1 MDFNGYKRTKK
12 FDIKRWFKGTNS
24 IVYLVILVVMVLGLL
39 FVLRTVISM
48 HNSNKNA
55 DNVSQEET
63 TGETDSSE
71 MDTQTQTIA
80 KNQSYYIRISIA
92 KHTLVVYQLDDNKE
106 FSIPVKAFKVAL
118 GPKVVPAKTAIS
130 EKSLWRKITDIY
142 YVRYSSRLDNAEY
155 LSTATYY
162 SQSDNNLNP
171 RSYNA
176 IGQNVSEGSIL
187 MTCANAKWIY
197 ENCGAKTTVEIVDDF
212 DISSDIKVE
221 GISRIADDAYRDPTD
236 NVNGSSNIQ
245 NNNVSQYN
253 QTQADT
259 EAVTNDDRPQETEAQ
274 TQKNDSG
281 ETQPTTVSQQETNAQ
296 HTQSSETQTP
306 YDKTVSEYFNNI
318 FIIIINPFLLFIKPN
333 VCYNRYIRVFMKGKG
348 IFYVKHYY
356 FSSNYTLPRNGG
368 MDRSN
373 LF

>member
-24 IVYLVILVVMVLGLL
+24 IIYLVILVVMVLGLA
-39 FVLRTVISM
+39 FVLKTVIGM

-55 DNVSQEET
+55 DEVTQEET
-63 TGETDSSE
+63 TDVSEQET
-71 MDTQTQTIA
+71 DTQTQTVA
-80 KNQSYYIRISIA
+80 RNQSYYIRISIA
-92 KHTLVVYQLDDNKE
+92 KHTLVVYQLDNNNE
-106 FSIPVKAFKVAL
+106 FTIPVKAFKVAL
-118 GPKVVPAKTAIS
+118 GPKVEPAKAAIS
-130 EKSLWRKITDIY
+130 EKSVWRKITDIY

-171 RSYNA
+171 KSYNM
-176 IGQNVSEGSIL
+176 IGQNVTEGSIL
-187 MTCANAKWIY
+187 MTCANARWIY

-221 GISRIADDAYRDPTD
+221 DISRIADDAYRDPTD

-259 EAVTNDDRPQETEAQ
+259 EAVTNDDSPQETEAQ

-281 ETQPTTVSQQETNAQ
+281 ETQPTTVSQQESNAQ
-296 HTQSSETQTP
+296 HTQSSEAQKP
-306 YDKTVSEYFNNI
+306 YDKTMSE
-318 FIIIINPFLLFIKPN
+318 
-333 VCYNRYIRVFMKGKG
+333 
-348 IFYVKHYY
+348 
-356 FSSNYTLPRNGG
+356 
-368 MDRSN
+368 
-373 LF
+373 

>member
-24 IVYLVILVVMVLGLL
+24 IIYLVILVVMVLGLA
-39 FVLRTVISM
+39 FVLKTVIGM

-55 DNVSQEET
+55 DEVTQEET
-63 TGETDSSE
+63 TDVSEQET
-71 MDTQTQTIA
+71 DTQTQTVA
-80 KNQSYYIRISIA
+80 RNQSYYIRISIA
-92 KHTLVVYQLDDNKE
+92 KHTLVVYQLDNNNE
-106 FSIPVKAFKVAL
+106 FTIPVKAFKVAL
-118 GPKVVPAKTAIS
+118 GPKVEPAKAAIS
-130 EKSLWRKITDIY
+130 EKSVWRKITDIY

-171 RSYNA
+171 KSYNM
-176 IGQNVSEGSIL
+176 IGQNVTEGSIL
-187 MTCANAKWIY
+187 MTCANARWIY

-221 GISRIADDAYRDPTD
+221 DISRIADDAYRDPTD

-274 TQKNDSG
+274 TQKNDSR
-281 ETQPTTVSQQETNAQ
+281 ETQPTTVSQQETTA
-296 HTQSSETQTP
+296 QSSEAQKP
-306 YDKTVSEYFNNI
+306 YDKTMSE
-318 FIIIINPFLLFIKPN
+318 
-333 VCYNRYIRVFMKGKG
+333 
-348 IFYVKHYY
+348 
-356 FSSNYTLPRNGG
+356 
-368 MDRSN
+368 
-373 LF
+373 

>member
-24 IVYLVILVVMVLGLL
+24 IIYLVILVVMVLGLA
-39 FVLRTVISM
+39 FVLKTVIGM

-55 DNVSQEET
+55 DEVTQEET
-63 TGETDSSE
+63 TDVSEQET
-71 MDTQTQTIA
+71 DTQTQTVA
-80 KNQSYYIRISIA
+80 RNQSYYIRISIA
-92 KHTLVVYQLDDNKE
+92 KHTLVVYQLDNNNE
-106 FSIPVKAFKVAL
+106 FTIPVKAFKVAL
-118 GPKVVPAKTAIS
+118 GPKVEPAKAAIS
-130 EKSLWRKITDIY
+130 EKSVWRKITDIY

-171 RSYNA
+171 KSYNM
-176 IGQNVSEGSIL
+176 IGQNVTEGSIL
-187 MTCANAKWIY
+187 MTCANARWIY

-221 GISRIADDAYRDPTD
+221 DISRIADDAYRDPTD

-281 ETQPTTVSQQETNAQ
+281 ETQPTTVSQQESNAQ
-296 HTQSSETQTP
+296 HTKSSEAQKP
-306 YDKTVSEYFNNI
+306 YDKTMSE
-318 FIIIINPFLLFIKPN
+318 
-333 VCYNRYIRVFMKGKG
+333 
-348 IFYVKHYY
+348 
-356 FSSNYTLPRNGG
+356 
-368 MDRSN
+368 
-373 LF
+373 

>member
-24 IVYLVILVVMVLGLL
+24 IIYLVILVVMVLGLA
-39 FVLRTVISM
+39 FVLKTVIGM

-55 DNVSQEET
+55 DEVTQEET
-63 TGETDSSE
+63 TDVSEQET
-71 MDTQTQTIA
+71 DTQTQTVA
-80 KNQSYYIRISIA
+80 RNQSYYIRISIA
-92 KHTLVVYQLDDNKE
+92 KHTLVVYQLDNNNE
-106 FSIPVKAFKVAL
+106 FTIPVKAFKVAL
-118 GPKVVPAKTAIS
+118 GPKVEPAKAAIS
-130 EKSLWRKITDIY
+130 EKSVWRKITDIY

-171 RSYNA
+171 KSYNM
-176 IGQNVSEGSIL
+176 IGQNVTEGSIL
-187 MTCANAKWIY
+187 MTCANARWIY

-221 GISRIADDAYRDPTD
+221 DISRIADDAYRDPTD
-236 NVNGSSNIQ
+236 NVNVSSNIQ

-259 EAVTNDDRPQETEAQ
+259 DAVTNDDRPQETEAQ

-281 ETQPTTVSQQETNAQ
+281 ETQPTTVSQQESNAQ
-296 HTQSSETQTP
+296 HTQSSEAQKP
-306 YDKTVSEYFNNI
+306 YDKTMSE
-318 FIIIINPFLLFIKPN
+318 
-333 VCYNRYIRVFMKGKG
+333 
-348 IFYVKHYY
+348 
-356 FSSNYTLPRNGG
+356 
-368 MDRSN
+368 
-373 LF
+373 

>member
-1 MDFNGYKRTKK
+1 M
-12 FDIKRWFKGTNS
+12 
-24 IVYLVILVVMVLGLL
+24 
-39 FVLRTVISM
+39 LRTVISM

-71 MDTQTQTIA
+71 TDTQTQTIA

-118 GPKVVPAKTAIS
+118 GPKVAPAKTAIS

-171 RSYNA
+171 KSYNA

-197 ENCGAKTTVEIVDDF
+197 ENCGAKTTVEIVENF

-221 GISRIADDAYRDPTD
+221 DINRIADNAYRDPTD

-253 QTQADT
+253 QTQAET

-274 TQKNDSG
+274 TQKNDSR
-281 ETQPTTVSQQETNAQ
+281 ETQPTTVSQQETTA
-296 HTQSSETQTP
+296 QSSEAQKP
-306 YDKTVSEYFNNI
+306 YDKTVSE
-318 FIIIINPFLLFIKPN
+318 
-333 VCYNRYIRVFMKGKG
+333 
-348 IFYVKHYY
+348 
-356 FSSNYTLPRNGG
+356 
-368 MDRSN
+368 
-373 LF
+373 

>member
-24 IVYLVILVVMVLGLL
+24 IIYLVILVVMVLGLA
-39 FVLRTVISM
+39 FVLKTVIGM

-55 DNVSQEET
+55 DEVTQEET
-63 TGETDSSE
+63 TDVSGQET
-71 MDTQTQTIA
+71 DTQTQTVA
-80 KNQSYYIRISIA
+80 RNQSYYIRISIV
-92 KHTLVVYQLDDNKE
+92 KHTLVVYQLDNNNE
-106 FSIPVKAFKVAL
+106 FTIPVKAFKVAL
-118 GPKVVPAKTAIS
+118 GPKVEPAKAAIS
-130 EKSLWRKITDIY
+130 EKSVWRKITDIY

-171 RSYNA
+171 KSYNM
-176 IGQNVSEGSIL
+176 IGQNVTEGSIL
-187 MTCANAKWIY
+187 MTCANARWIY

-221 GISRIADDAYRDPTD
+221 DISRIADDAYRDPTD

-281 ETQPTTVSQQETNAQ
+281 ETQPTTVSQQESNAQ
-296 HTQSSETQTP
+296 HTQSSEAQKP
-306 YDKTVSEYFNNI
+306 YDKTMSE
-318 FIIIINPFLLFIKPN
+318 
-333 VCYNRYIRVFMKGKG
+333 
-348 IFYVKHYY
+348 
-356 FSSNYTLPRNGG
+356 
-368 MDRSN
+368 
-373 LF
+373 

>member
-24 IVYLVILVVMVLGLL
+24 IIYLVILVVMVLGLA
-39 FVLRTVISM
+39 FVLKTVIGM

-55 DNVSQEET
+55 DEVTQEET
-63 TGETDSSE
+63 TDVSEQET
-71 MDTQTQTIA
+71 DTQTQTVA
-80 KNQSYYIRISIA
+80 RNQSYYIRISIA
-92 KHTLVVYQLDDNKE
+92 KHTLVVYQLDNNNE
-106 FSIPVKAFKVAL
+106 FTIPVKAFKVAL
-118 GPKVVPAKTAIS
+118 GPKVEPAKAAIS
-130 EKSLWRKITDIY
+130 EKSVWRKITDIY

-162 SQSDNNLNP
+162 SQSYNNLNP
-171 RSYNA
+171 KSYNM
-176 IGQNVSEGSIL
+176 IGQNVTEGSIL
-187 MTCANAKWIY
+187 MTCANARWIY

-221 GISRIADDAYRDPTD
+221 DISRIADDAYRDPTD

-281 ETQPTTVSQQETNAQ
+281 ETQPTTVSQQESNAQ
-296 HTQSSETQTP
+296 HTQSSEAQKP
-306 YDKTVSEYFNNI
+306 YDKTMSE
-318 FIIIINPFLLFIKPN
+318 
-333 VCYNRYIRVFMKGKG
+333 
-348 IFYVKHYY
+348 
-356 FSSNYTLPRNGG
+356 
-368 MDRSN
+368 
-373 LF
+373 

>member
-71 MDTQTQTIA
+71 TDTQTQTIA

-92 KHTLVVYQLDDNKE
+92 KHTLIVYQLDDNKE

-118 GPKVVPAKTAIS
+118 GPKVAPAKTAIS

-171 RSYNA
+171 KSYNA
-176 IGQNVSEGSIL
+176 IGQNVSDGSIL

-197 ENCGAKTTVEIVDDF
+197 ENCGAKTTVEIVEDF

-221 GISRIADDAYRDPTD
+221 DINRIADNAYRDPTD

-253 QTQADT
+253 QTQAET
-259 EAVTNDDRPQETEAQ
+259 EAVTNDDRPQETEA
-274 TQKNDSG
+274 
-281 ETQPTTVSQQETNAQ
+281 
-296 HTQSSETQTP
+296 
-306 YDKTVSEYFNNI
+306 
-318 FIIIINPFLLFIKPN
+318 
-333 VCYNRYIRVFMKGKG
+333 
-348 IFYVKHYY
+348 
-356 FSSNYTLPRNGG
+356 
-368 MDRSN
+368 
-373 LF
+373 

>member
-24 IVYLVILVVMVLGLL
+24 IIYLVILVVMVLGLA
-39 FVLRTVISM
+39 FVLKTVIGM

-55 DNVSQEET
+55 DEVTQEET
-63 TGETDSSE
+63 TDVSEQET
-71 MDTQTQTIA
+71 DTQTQTVA
-80 KNQSYYIRISIA
+80 RNQSYYIRMSIA
-92 KHTLVVYQLDDNKE
+92 KHTLVVYQLDNNNE
-106 FSIPVKAFKVAL
+106 FTIPVKAFKVAL
-118 GPKVVPAKTAIS
+118 GPKVEPAKAAIS
-130 EKSLWRKITDIY
+130 EKSVWRKITDIY

-171 RSYNA
+171 KSYNM
-176 IGQNVSEGSIL
+176 IGQNVTEGSIL
-187 MTCANAKWIY
+187 MTCANARWIY

-221 GISRIADDAYRDPTD
+221 DISRIADDAYRDPTD

-281 ETQPTTVSQQETNAQ
+281 ETQPTTVSQQESNAQ
-296 HTQSSETQTP
+296 HTQSSEAQKP
-306 YDKTVSEYFNNI
+306 YDKTMSE
-318 FIIIINPFLLFIKPN
+318 
-333 VCYNRYIRVFMKGKG
+333 
-348 IFYVKHYY
+348 
-356 FSSNYTLPRNGG
+356 
-368 MDRSN
+368 
-373 LF
+373 

>member
-24 IVYLVILVVMVLGLL
+24 IIYLVILVVMVLGLA
-39 FVLRTVISM
+39 FVLKTVIGM

-55 DNVSQEET
+55 DEVTQEET
-63 TGETDSSE
+63 TDVSEQET
-71 MDTQTQTIA
+71 DTQTQTVA
-80 KNQSYYIRISIA
+80 RNQSYYIRISIA
-92 KHTLVVYQLDDNKE
+92 KHTLVVYQLDNNNE
-106 FSIPVKAFKVAL
+106 FTIPVKAFKVAL
-118 GPKVVPAKTAIS
+118 GPKVEPAKAAIS
-130 EKSLWRKITDIY
+130 EKSVWRKITDIY

-171 RSYNA
+171 KSYNM
-176 IGQNVSEGSIL
+176 IGQNVTEGSIL
-187 MTCANAKWIY
+187 MTCANARWIY

-221 GISRIADDAYRDPTD
+221 DISRIADDAYRDPTD

-274 TQKNDSG
+274 TQKNDPR
-281 ETQPTTVSQQETNAQ
+281 ETQPTTVSQQETTA
-296 HTQSSETQTP
+296 QSSEAQKP
-306 YDKTVSEYFNNI
+306 YDKTMSE
-318 FIIIINPFLLFIKPN
+318 
-333 VCYNRYIRVFMKGKG
+333 
-348 IFYVKHYY
+348 
-356 FSSNYTLPRNGG
+356 
-368 MDRSN
+368 
-373 LF
+373 

>member
-24 IVYLVILVVMVLGLL
+24 IIYLVILVVMVLGLA
-39 FVLRTVISM
+39 FVLKTVIGM

-55 DNVSQEET
+55 DEVTQEET
-63 TGETDSSE
+63 TDVSEQET
-71 MDTQTQTIA
+71 DTQTQTVA
-80 KNQSYYIRISIA
+80 RNQSYYIRISIA
-92 KHTLVVYQLDDNKE
+92 KHTLVVYQLDNNNE
-106 FSIPVKAFKVAL
+106 FTIPVKAFKVAL
-118 GPKVVPAKTAIS
+118 GPKVEPAKTAIS
-130 EKSLWRKITDIY
+130 EKSVWRKITDIY

-171 RSYNA
+171 KSYNM
-176 IGQNVSEGSIL
+176 IGQNVTEGSIL
-187 MTCANAKWIY
+187 MTCANARWIY

-221 GISRIADDAYRDPTD
+221 DISRIADDAYRDPTD

-253 QTQADT
+253 QTQAET

-274 TQKNDSG
+274 TQKNDSR
-281 ETQPTTVSQQETNAQ
+281 ETQPTTVSQQETTA
-296 HTQSSETQTP
+296 QSSEAQKP
-306 YDKTVSEYFNNI
+306 YDKTVSE
-318 FIIIINPFLLFIKPN
+318 
-333 VCYNRYIRVFMKGKG
+333 
-348 IFYVKHYY
+348 
-356 FSSNYTLPRNGG
+356 
-368 MDRSN
+368 
-373 LF
+373 

>member
-24 IVYLVILVVMVLGLL
+24 IIYLVILVVMVLGLA
-39 FVLRTVISM
+39 FVLKTVIGM

-55 DNVSQEET
+55 DEVTQEET
-63 TGETDSSE
+63 TDVSEQET
-71 MDTQTQTIA
+71 DTQTQTVA
-80 KNQSYYIRISIA
+80 RNQSYYIRISIA
-92 KHTLVVYQLDDNKE
+92 KHTLVVYQLDNNNE
-106 FSIPVKAFKVAL
+106 FTIPVKAFEVAL
-118 GPKVVPAKTAIS
+118 GPKVEPAKAAIS
-130 EKSLWRKITDIY
+130 EKSVWRKITDIY

-171 RSYNA
+171 KSYNM
-176 IGQNVSEGSIL
+176 IGQNVTEGSIL
-187 MTCANAKWIY
+187 MTCANARWIY

-221 GISRIADDAYRDPTD
+221 DISRIADDAYRDPTD

-281 ETQPTTVSQQETNAQ
+281 ETQPTTVSQQESNAQ
-296 HTQSSETQTP
+296 HTQSSEAQKP
-306 YDKTVSEYFNNI
+306 YDKTMSE
-318 FIIIINPFLLFIKPN
+318 
-333 VCYNRYIRVFMKGKG
+333 
-348 IFYVKHYY
+348 
-356 FSSNYTLPRNGG
+356 
-368 MDRSN
+368 
-373 LF
+373 

>member
-48 HNSNKNA
+48 HNSNKNS

-63 TGETDSSE
+63 TGE
-71 MDTQTQTIA
+71 
-80 KNQSYYIRISIA
+80 
-92 KHTLVVYQLDDNKE
+92 TLVVYQLDDNKE

-118 GPKVVPAKTAIS
+118 GPKVAPAKTAIS

-171 RSYNA
+171 KSYNA
-176 IGQNVSEGSIL
+176 IGQNVSDGSIL

-197 ENCGAKTTVEIVDDF
+197 ENCGAKTTVEIVEDF

-221 GISRIADDAYRDPTD
+221 DINRIADNAYRDPTD

-253 QTQADT
+253 QTQAET

-274 TQKNDSG
+274 TQKNDPR
-281 ETQPTTVSQQETNAQ
+281 ETQTTTVSQQETTA
-296 HTQSSETQTP
+296 QSSEAQKP
-306 YDKTVSEYFNNI
+306 YDKTVSE
-318 FIIIINPFLLFIKPN
+318 
-333 VCYNRYIRVFMKGKG
+333 
-348 IFYVKHYY
+348 
-356 FSSNYTLPRNGG
+356 
-368 MDRSN
+368 
-373 LF
+373 

>member
-24 IVYLVILVVMVLGLL
+24 IIYLVILVVMVLGLA
-39 FVLRTVISM
+39 FVLKTVIGM

-55 DNVSQEET
+55 DEVTQEET
-63 TGETDSSE
+63 TDVSEQET
-71 MDTQTQTIA
+71 DTQTQTVA
-80 KNQSYYIRISIA
+80 RNQSYYIRISIA
-92 KHTLVVYQLDDNKE
+92 KHTLVVYQLDNNNE
-106 FSIPVKAFKVAL
+106 FTIPVKAFKVAL
-118 GPKVVPAKTAIS
+118 GPKVEPAKAAIS
-130 EKSLWRKITDIY
+130 EKSVWRKITDIY

-171 RSYNA
+171 KSYNM
-176 IGQNVSEGSIL
+176 IGQNVTEGSIL
-187 MTCANAKWIY
+187 MTCANARWIY

-221 GISRIADDAYRDPTD
+221 DISRIADDAYRDPTD

-281 ETQPTTVSQQETNAQ
+281 ETQPTTVSQQESNAQ
-296 HTQSSETQTP
+296 HTQSSEAQKP
-306 YDKTVSEYFNNI
+306 YDKTMSE
-318 FIIIINPFLLFIKPN
+318 
-333 VCYNRYIRVFMKGKG
+333 
-348 IFYVKHYY
+348 
-356 FSSNYTLPRNGG
+356 
-368 MDRSN
+368 
-373 LF
+373 

>member
-24 IVYLVILVVMVLGLL
+24 IIYLVILVVMVLGLA
-39 FVLRTVISM
+39 FVLKTVIGM

-55 DNVSQEET
+55 DEVTQEET
-63 TGETDSSE
+63 TDVSEQET
-71 MDTQTQTIA
+71 DTQTQTVA
-80 KNQSYYIRISIA
+80 RNQSYYIRMSIA
-92 KHTLVVYQLDDNKE
+92 KHTLVVYQLDNNNE
-106 FSIPVKAFKVAL
+106 FTIPVKAFKVAL
-118 GPKVVPAKTAIS
+118 GPKVEPAKTAIS
-130 EKSLWRKITDIY
+130 EKSVWRKITDIY

-171 RSYNA
+171 KSYNM
-176 IGQNVSEGSIL
+176 IGQNVTEGSIL
-187 MTCANAKWIY
+187 MTCANARWIY

-221 GISRIADDAYRDPTD
+221 DISRIADDAYRDPTD

-281 ETQPTTVSQQETNAQ
+281 ETQPTTVSQQESNAQ
-296 HTQSSETQTP
+296 HTQSSEAQKP
-306 YDKTVSEYFNNI
+306 YDKTMSE
-318 FIIIINPFLLFIKPN
+318 
-333 VCYNRYIRVFMKGKG
+333 
-348 IFYVKHYY
+348 
-356 FSSNYTLPRNGG
+356 
-368 MDRSN
+368 
-373 LF
+373 

>member
-63 TGETDSSE
+63 TGD
-71 MDTQTQTIA
+71 
-80 KNQSYYIRISIA
+80 IRISIA

-171 RSYNA
+171 KSYNA

-197 ENCGAKTTVEIVDDF
+197 ENCGAKTTVEIVENF

-221 GISRIADDAYRDPTD
+221 DINRIADNAYRDPTD

-253 QTQADT
+253 QTQAET

-274 TQKNDSG
+274 TQKNDSR
-281 ETQPTTVSQQETNAQ
+281 ETQPTTVSQQETTA
-296 HTQSSETQTP
+296 QSSEAQKP
-306 YDKTVSEYFNNI
+306 YDKTVSE
-318 FIIIINPFLLFIKPN
+318 
-333 VCYNRYIRVFMKGKG
+333 
-348 IFYVKHYY
+348 
-356 FSSNYTLPRNGG
+356 
-368 MDRSN
+368 
-373 LF
+373 

>member
-24 IVYLVILVVMVLGLL
+24 IIYLVILVVMVLGLA
-39 FVLRTVISM
+39 FVLKTVIGM

-55 DNVSQEET
+55 DEVTQEET
-63 TGETDSSE
+63 TDVSEQET
-71 MDTQTQTIA
+71 DTQTQTVA
-80 KNQSYYIRISIA
+80 RNQSYYIRISIA
-92 KHTLVVYQLDDNKE
+92 KHTLVVYQLVNNNE
-106 FSIPVKAFKVAL
+106 FTIPVKAFKVAL
-118 GPKVVPAKTAIS
+118 GPKVEPAKAAIS
-130 EKSLWRKITDIY
+130 EKSVWRKITDIY

-171 RSYNA
+171 KSYNM
-176 IGQNVSEGSIL
+176 IGQNVTEGSIL
-187 MTCANAKWIY
+187 MTCANARWIY

-221 GISRIADDAYRDPTD
+221 DISRIADDAYRDPTD

-281 ETQPTTVSQQETNAQ
+281 ETQPTTVSQQESNAQ
-296 HTQSSETQTP
+296 HTQSSEAQKP
-306 YDKTVSEYFNNI
+306 YDKTMSE
-318 FIIIINPFLLFIKPN
+318 
-333 VCYNRYIRVFMKGKG
+333 
-348 IFYVKHYY
+348 
-356 FSSNYTLPRNGG
+356 
-368 MDRSN
+368 
-373 LF
+373 

>member
-1 MDFNGYKRTKK
+1 MLSAWLVPRVQVGIHGYKRTKK

-24 IVYLVILVVMVLGLL
+24 IIYLVILVVMVLGLA
-39 FVLRTVISM
+39 FVLKTVIGM

-55 DNVSQEET
+55 DEVTQEET
-63 TGETDSSE
+63 TDVSGQET
-71 MDTQTQTIA
+71 DTQTQTVA
-80 KNQSYYIRISIA
+80 RNQSYYIRISIA
-92 KHTLVVYQLDDNKE
+92 KHTLVVYQLDNNNE
-106 FSIPVKAFKVAL
+106 FTIPVKAFKVAL
-118 GPKVVPAKTAIS
+118 GPKVEPAKAAIS
-130 EKSLWRKITDIY
+130 EKSVWRKITDIY

-171 RSYNA
+171 KSYNM
-176 IGQNVSEGSIL
+176 IGQNVTEGSIL
-187 MTCANAKWIY
+187 MTCANARWIY

-221 GISRIADDAYRDPTD
+221 DISRIADDAYRDPTD

-296 HTQSSETQTP
+296 HTQSSEAQKS
-306 YDKTVSEYFNNI
+306 YDKTVSE
-318 FIIIINPFLLFIKPN
+318 
-333 VCYNRYIRVFMKGKG
+333 
-348 IFYVKHYY
+348 
-356 FSSNYTLPRNGG
+356 
-368 MDRSN
+368 
-373 LF
+373 

>member
-24 IVYLVILVVMVLGLL
+24 IIYLVILVVMVLGLA
-39 FVLRTVISM
+39 FVLKTVSGM

-55 DNVSQEET
+55 DEVTQEET
-63 TGETDSSE
+63 TDVSEQET
-71 MDTQTQTIA
+71 DTQTQTVA
-80 KNQSYYIRISIA
+80 RNQSYYIRISIA
-92 KHTLVVYQLDDNKE
+92 KHTLVVYQLDNNNE
-106 FSIPVKAFKVAL
+106 FTIPVKAFKVAL
-118 GPKVVPAKTAIS
+118 GPKVEPAKAAIS
-130 EKSLWRKITDIY
+130 EKSVWRKITDIY

-171 RSYNA
+171 KSYNM
-176 IGQNVSEGSIL
+176 IGQNVTEGSIL
-187 MTCANAKWIY
+187 MTCANARWIY

-221 GISRIADDAYRDPTD
+221 DISRIADDAYRDPTD

-281 ETQPTTVSQQETNAQ
+281 ETQPTTVSQQESNAQ
-296 HTQSSETQTP
+296 HTQSSEAQKP
-306 YDKTVSEYFNNI
+306 YDKTMSE
-318 FIIIINPFLLFIKPN
+318 
-333 VCYNRYIRVFMKGKG
+333 
-348 IFYVKHYY
+348 
-356 FSSNYTLPRNGG
+356 
-368 MDRSN
+368 
-373 LF
+373 

>member
-24 IVYLVILVVMVLGLL
+24 IIYLVILVVMVLGLA
-39 FVLRTVISM
+39 FVLKTVIGM

-55 DNVSQEET
+55 DEVTQEET
-63 TGETDSSE
+63 TDVSGQET
-71 MDTQTQTIA
+71 DTQTQTVA
-80 KNQSYYIRISIA
+80 RNQSYYIRISIA
-92 KHTLVVYQLDDNKE
+92 KHTLVVYQLDNNNE
-106 FSIPVKAFKVAL
+106 FTIPVKAFKVAL
-118 GPKVVPAKTAIS
+118 GPKVEPAKAAIS
-130 EKSLWRKITDIY
+130 EKSVWRKITDIY

-171 RSYNA
+171 KSYNM
-176 IGQNVSEGSIL
+176 IGQNVTEGSIL
-187 MTCANAKWIY
+187 MTCANARWIY

-221 GISRIADDAYRDPTD
+221 DISRIADYAYRDPTD

-281 ETQPTTVSQQETNAQ
+281 ETQPTTVSQQESNAQ
-296 HTQSSETQTP
+296 HTQSSEAQKP
-306 YDKTVSEYFNNI
+306 YDKTMSE
-318 FIIIINPFLLFIKPN
+318 
-333 VCYNRYIRVFMKGKG
+333 
-348 IFYVKHYY
+348 
-356 FSSNYTLPRNGG
+356 
-368 MDRSN
+368 
-373 LF
+373 